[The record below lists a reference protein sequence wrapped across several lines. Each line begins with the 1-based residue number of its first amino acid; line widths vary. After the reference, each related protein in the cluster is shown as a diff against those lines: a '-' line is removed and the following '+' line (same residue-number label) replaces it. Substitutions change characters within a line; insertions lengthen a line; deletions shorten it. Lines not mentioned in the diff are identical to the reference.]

1 MDIKT
6 LYETTDL
13 TIDQIA
19 KQCGY
24 GSFKPV
30 FNYVRKH
37 YSSEYRKTRKSRT
50 YRASKLGDKNPMHGK
65 CGELHHNKRP
75 RVRDG
80 KGYWLVLKPDWYTG
94 RAGSKHVFEHHVVVC
109 LALGITAVPPGYVVH
124 HCDGDPTNNDFG
136 NLVMLTM
143 AGHSALHQSLGRATT
158 ISKESTLKWA
168 EAQGVGITRHDIV
181 KSIQECIAAKAT
193 TA

>member
-13 TIDQIA
+13 TINQIA

-30 FNYVRKH
+30 FNYVRKN
-37 YSSEYRKTRKSRT
+37 YSSEYRKARKSRT
-50 YRASKLGDKNPMHGK
+50 YRASKLGDKNPMTGQ
-65 CGELHHNKRP
+65 CGELHHNKLP

-80 KGYWLVLKPDWYTG
+80 KGYWLVLKPSWYTG

-109 LALGITAVPPGYVVH
+109 LALGLTAIPAGYVVH
-124 HCDGDPTNNDFG
+124 HCDGVPTNNSFD
-136 NLVMLTM
+136 NLVLLTM
-143 AGHSALHQSLGRATT
+143 AGHAALHAALGRATT

-168 EAQGVGITRHDIV
+168 EARDALYVR
-181 KSIQECIAAKAT
+181 
-193 TA
+193 